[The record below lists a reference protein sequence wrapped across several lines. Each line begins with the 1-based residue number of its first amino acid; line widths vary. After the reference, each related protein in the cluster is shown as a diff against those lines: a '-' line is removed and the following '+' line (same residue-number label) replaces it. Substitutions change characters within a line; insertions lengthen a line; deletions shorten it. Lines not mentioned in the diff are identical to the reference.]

1 LSTCLAY
8 SFVYFFGMDRQVSES
23 GKWVQAMKPGT
34 FKDFSGVERTFT
46 PDDIANIAKGVQAQV
61 GNSYMPPMVKGHPT
75 TDSPRVASIV
85 DAKVGDKNILMLKVD
100 KAEPKFAEEVKNG
113 EYPYVSVALYKDY
126 SKGIKHLGALG
137 AAAPAIK
144 GLEPVQLAEGSD
156 DVICFASGFGYS
168 LGYAMNTIGKLF
180 RRLRE
185 KLIEDSGIEAADDI
199 YSDWDIRVLEDF
211 KPPEESLGSSQEF
224 AEANGE
230 KKTESDEF
238 EKENKAL
245 KEEVEALKA
254 EKAKAEAEAKKNAF
268 AEKLENLQKAGRLGA
283 GQRQHLEKIFEL
295 AGCGSLSFAEGEQHE
310 DIEKTLLDFADS
322 LPSVVKPGEF
332 QFAEN
337 NRGSAE
343 VSVKIQELVNSTG
356 CTYAEA
362 AKELAKGRQQ

>member
-1 LSTCLAY
+1 
-8 SFVYFFGMDRQVSES
+8 MR
-23 GKWVQAMKPGT
+23 PGT

-46 PDDIANIAKGVQAQV
+46 PEDIASIAKGVQAQV
-61 GNSYMPPMVKGHPT
+61 GNSYMPPMVKGHPA

-144 GLEPVQLAEGSD
+144 GLEPVQLAEGEE
-156 DVICFASGFGYS
+156 VICFASSFGYDFQ
-168 LGYAMNTIGKLF
+168 YAINIIGKFF

-199 YSDWDIRVLEDF
+199 YPDWDIRVLEDF
-211 KPPEESLGSSQEF
+211 NPPKEVLGDSQEF
-224 AEANGE
+224 AEDSGE
-230 KKTESDEF
+230 EKTKSDEF

-245 KEEVEALKA
+245 KAEVEALKA
-254 EKAKAEAEAKKNAF
+254 EKAKAEAEVKKNAF
-268 AEKLENLQKAGRLGA
+268 TEKMENLQKAGRLGA
-283 GQRQHLEKIFEL
+283 SQREQLEKIYEL
-295 AGCGSLSFAEGEQHE
+295 IGCGFLSFAEGEHS
-310 DIEKTLLDFADS
+310 DIEKTLLDFVDS
-322 LPSVVKPGEF
+322 LPSVVKTGGFE
-332 QFAEN
+332 FAEN
-337 NRGSAE
+337 GGGSTNADA
-343 VSVKIQELVNSTG
+343 SAKIQELVNSKG

-362 AKELAKGRQQ
+362 AKELTKGRQ